1 MPVQETPGAGGAPGV
16 TGAEAGPAAAS
27 LEEAAAR
34 VRGLLAELAEAIRT
48 EIVGQDEVIRLTV
61 DGLLA
66 GGHVLL
72 EGVPGLGKTL
82 LVKTLAQVTGLG
94 FGRVQFTP
102 DLMPA
107 DITGSQIFDRE
118 TGQLRFQPGPV
129 FTNLLLADE
138 INRATPRTQSA
149 LLEAMQ
155 ERAVTAGGQTYPL
168 PSPFFVLATQ
178 NPVEQEGTFPLPEAQ
193 LDRFLYKLVVPFP
206 SEEELAEI
214 ARRTTGA
221 ARPRPR
227 QVLTPGE
234 LEEAS
239 ALVRQVLVA
248 PPVLDY
254 AVRLVAATHP
264 DRSPSDRVRR
274 FVRYG
279 SSPRGL
285 QALILGAKVAALRD
299 GRWGASFTDVA
310 GVALPAL
317 RHRLVLG
324 FEAEAE
330 GVSPDDLVREVL
342 DAVRPERP

>member
-1 MPVQETPGAGGAPGV
+1 MKRDETM
-16 TGAEAGPAAAS
+16 PAAHPGTGEPGSPAA
-27 LEEAAAR
+27 LEATAAR
-34 VRGLLAELAEAIRT
+34 VRDRLERLTQAIRAV
-48 EIVGQDEVIRLTV
+48 IVGQEEVIRQTL
-61 DGLLA
+61 DALLA

-118 TGQLRFQPGPV
+118 TGRLRFEPGPV

-155 ERAVTAGGQTYPL
+155 ERAVTAGGSTHPL

-178 NPVEQEGTFPLPEAQ
+178 NPIEQEGTYPLPEAQ
-193 LDRFLYKLVVPFP
+193 LDRFLFKILVPFP
-206 SEEELAEI
+206 SEQELAEI

-221 ARPRPR
+221 ADLQVGP
-227 QVLTPGE
+227 VLTPGE
-234 LEEAS
+234 LEEAA
-239 ALVRQVLVA
+239 ALVRQVVVA
-248 PPVLDY
+248 PPVLEY
-254 AVRLVAATHP
+254 AVRLVSATHP
-264 DRSPSDRVRR
+264 DRSPVEGVRR

-285 QALILGAKVAALRD
+285 QALVLGAKVAALRD
-299 GRWGASFTDVA
+299 GRWGASFADVRA
-310 GVALPAL
+310 TALPAL

-324 FEAEAE
+324 YEAEAE
-330 GVSPDDLVREVL
+330 GVSPDDLVRQIL
-342 DAVRPERP
+342 DEVRPERP